1 MWEKTNK
8 VLQEYAILVRNQY
21 QDSLIKNNRIATGN
35 LLNSVEYDINV
46 GEKQIKVSLNLPE
59 YWKYVEWDTKP
70 HFPPIDKIVKY
81 IEEKPIYPHEDK
93 NGNLPTPKQLAF
105 LIGRA
110 MAGKSPNQASL
121 KNPQGGTTGTHDLAN
136 TLEEV
141 NKIYLEKIEEAILED
156 VNEDIISIILGIRSF
171 K

>member
-21 QDSLIKNNRIATGN
+21 QDSLIKNGRIATGK

-70 HFPPIDKIVKY
+70 HFPPIDAIIKY

-110 MAGKSPNQASL
+110 MLGKSPNQESL
-121 KNPQGGTTGTHDLAN
+121 KNPQGGTTGTHDLGN

-141 NKIYLEKIEEAILED
+141 NKIYLEKIESAILED
-156 VNEDIISIILGIRSF
+156 VNDDVISIILFNRSF